1 MTERTTPRPEP
12 TPAPRRTFVQRLL
25 RFAPTD
31 LIRLVFLCVLAGFFL
46 AAFHVNPRSL
56 WVDFFGTLAE
66 SWGRFIGFISDS
78 ALWAVDYLLL
88 GAVLVVPIW
97 IVIRVMKAL
106 RRD

>member
-1 MTERTTPRPEP
+1 M
-12 TPAPRRTFVQRLL
+12 QRLL
-25 RFAPTD
+25 RFAPSD
-31 LIRLVFLCVLAGFFL
+31 LVRLVFLCVLAGFFL
-46 AAFHVNPRSL
+46 AAFHVNPRRL

-66 SWGRFIGFISDS
+66 SWSRFIGFISDS

-97 IVIRVMKAL
+97 IVVRVVRAL

>member
-1 MTERTTPRPEP
+1 MTERQEPRPEAAP
-12 TPAPRRTFVQRLL
+12 AAPRSFMQRLL
-25 RFAPTD
+25 KFAPSD
-31 LIRLVFLCVLAGFFL
+31 LIRLIFLCVLAGFFL
-46 AAFHVNPRSL
+46 AAFHVNPRRL

-66 SWGRFIGFISDS
+66 SWSRFIGFISDS

-97 IVIRVMKAL
+97 IVIRVLRAL